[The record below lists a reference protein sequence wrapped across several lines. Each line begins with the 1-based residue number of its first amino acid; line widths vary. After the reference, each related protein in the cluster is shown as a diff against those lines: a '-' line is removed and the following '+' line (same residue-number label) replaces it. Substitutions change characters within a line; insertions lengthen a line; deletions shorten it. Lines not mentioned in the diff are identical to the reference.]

1 VADVLFGAYNPSG
14 KLPVSWPR
22 RIGDAPLFYTYL
34 PGHNDAPGSGYDP
47 LFAFGDGL
55 GYTTFTYGQ
64 LQVMAPPARDGTLRV
79 AVDVTNT
86 GRRAGDEIVQVYAH
100 PESSPV
106 LVPPRRLIAFTR
118 LRLAPGETRTA
129 RFQIPLLQL
138 AVVAA
143 DLGEAGH
150 PVVASGPYTLMVAS
164 RRATITVP

>member
-1 VADVLFGAYNPSG
+1 DTETAELPAAQTQLIHAIEATGTPTVLVILAGRPVMIGDVLPTTRALLMAYLPGTEGGPAVADVLFGAYNPSG

-86 GRRAGDEIVQVYAH
+86 GRRAGDEIVQVY
-100 PESSPV
+100 
-106 LVPPRRLIAFTR
+106 
-118 LRLAPGETRTA
+118 
-129 RFQIPLLQL
+129 
-138 AVVAA
+138 
-143 DLGEAGH
+143 
-150 PVVASGPYTLMVAS
+150 
-164 RRATITVP
+164 